1 MLFVNAFGR
10 KLYHL
15 VGSRS
20 VPEMHSILS
29 LIPADMT
36 QVYGLLWRLRQ
47 NPDSMQ
53 LNIAIGDA
61 YRVMRMP
68 QVINEY

>member
-1 MLFVNAFGR
+1 
-10 KLYHL
+10 
-15 VGSRS
+15 
-20 VPEMHSILS
+20 MHSILS